1 MTVRDQ
7 QIVTSAFDQASE
19 AMMIT
24 DAAERVV
31 RINRQFTQLTGFD
44 PSEIIGQTPAI
55 LRSGKND
62 PGFFNEFWNS
72 LNNDGQW
79 RGEIWNRKKNGR
91 LFMADLTVSAIVNH
105 YQKVTYYLA
114 IYRDITQVREDER
127 KREMQEKRE
136 PQTFLLTRTAFF
148 HHLADLCA
156 QPPPPDSCPALLLL
170 NLDRFREVNDLNGVA
185 IADEILHETAHRL
198 RKCLRDSDVIGR
210 LNGDEFGVLLP
221 ELKAADDMNKV
232 GEKFW
237 PGSRLLSKSAK
248 WGQPPP
254 SPVPSGLLRSP
265 PARAR
270 RSWRCVGQIR
280 RCGAPVRAAEATIG
294 SRRKPLS
301 PRLRPK
307 VRFKSNLFTILSS
320 FDSISLVRK
329 SASVLLN

>member
-232 GEKFW
+232 GEKILARIAAPFEIGEM
-237 PGSRLLSKSAK
+237 GSAAPLTCSIGLA
-248 WGQPPP
+248 PLT
-254 SPVPSGLLRSP
+254 SGEGAAELALRRANQALRS
-265 PARAR
+265 ARQSGGGHYR
-270 RSWRCVGQIR
+270 I
-280 RCGAPVRAAEATIG
+280 APETALAA
-294 SRRKPLS
+294 P
-301 PRLRPK
+301 
-307 VRFKSNLFTILSS
+307 
-320 FDSISLVRK
+320 
-329 SASVLLN
+329 SA

>member
-105 YQKVTYYLA
+105 YNKVTYYLA

-156 QPPPPDSCPALLLL
+156 QPPSEDSCPALLLL
-170 NLDRFREVNDLNGVA
+170 NLDRFREANDLYGLA
-185 IADEILHETAHRL
+185 IADEILHETARRL
-198 RKCLRDSDVIGR
+198 RKSLRDSDVIGR

-232 GEKFW
+232 GEKILE
-237 PGSRLLSKSAK
+237 RVSA
-248 WGQPPP
+248 PFE
-254 SPVPSGLLRSP
+254 
-265 PARAR
+265 
-270 RSWRCVGQIR
+270 ID
-280 RCGAPVRAAEATIG
+280 TIG
-294 SRRKPLS
+294 SVTPRCSIGLAPLAS
-301 PRLRPK
+301 SAELALRQANQALRTARQSGGGQYRIAAKIALAAHPPQDT
-307 VRFKSNLFTILSS
+307 N
-320 FDSISLVRK
+320 
-329 SASVLLN
+329 